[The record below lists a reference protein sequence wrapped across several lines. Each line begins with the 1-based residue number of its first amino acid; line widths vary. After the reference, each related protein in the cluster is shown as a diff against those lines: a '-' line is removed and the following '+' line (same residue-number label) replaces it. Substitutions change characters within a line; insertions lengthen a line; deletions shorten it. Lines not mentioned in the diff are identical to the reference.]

1 MTRIHVAAA
10 LSAGTEL
17 DLPDDAARHVAQ
29 VLRMRAGEALTLFNG
44 EGGEYAAIIVEAGR
58 RDVRVR
64 VDRFDAVDRE
74 SRLDVTL
81 AQCVSKG
88 DRMDYTIQ
96 KAVEL
101 GVSRIVP
108 LLSERSVVK
117 LDAERWDKKLEHWRG
132 VAVSACEQSGRTRMP
147 EVVAVQKLDGWLA
160 WPADN
165 ALRLVLAP
173 TESVSLRRLESS
185 SKIALLIGPEGG
197 LSDGEIAAAR
207 RVGCI
212 GIGLGPRVLRTE
224 TAGVAALAALQLLW
238 GDLG

>member
-1 MTRIHVAAA
+1 MTRIHVPMPLAA
-10 LSAGTEL
+10 GMTI
-17 DLPDDAARHVAQ
+17 DLPEGPARHLAQ
-29 VLRMRAGEALTLFNG
+29 VLRMRVGERLTVFDG
-44 EGGEYAAIIVEAGR
+44 HGGEYPAEIVEAGR

-64 VDRFDAVDRE
+64 LDAFDPVDRE
-74 SRLDVTL
+74 SPLDVTL
-81 AQCVSKG
+81 VQCVSKG

-108 LLSERSVVK
+108 LLSERSVVR

-132 VAVSACEQSGRTRMP
+132 VAASACEQSGRTRLP
-147 EVVAVQKLDGWLA
+147 EVADAAKFDAWLA
-160 WPADN
+160 QPAGDTV
-165 ALRLVLAP
+165 RLVLAP
-173 TESVSLRRLESS
+173 TESVSLKTLVPAARL
-185 SKIALLIGPEGG
+185 ALLIGPEGG
-197 LSDGEIAAAR
+197 LSDAEIAAAR
-207 RVGCI
+207 RAGCI